1 MPFGYK
7 NDPALKLNKY
17 GLTLKQE
24 QFCQAYLI
32 DFNASKAARSSG
44 YQSEAGSRLLKK
56 VRIRARIF
64 QIRKETGKKFDVT
77 RERLLQELM
86 RIVYSDIR
94 NIANTDKPE
103 EWDEDD
109 AAGVSAIEYDQL
121 IGGIRSIKK
130 YDKLKAME
138 IINKMMGFN
147 EPEKVVS
154 TTVNYN
160 SEPMK
165 RDDIKRISKEL
176 DDIL

>member
-32 DFNASKAARSSG
+32 DFNASKAARLSG
-44 YQSEAGSRLLKK
+44 YKSETGSLLLKK

-86 RIVYSDIR
+86 K
-94 NIANTDKPE
+94 IAYGDARKLANKGNPDD
-103 EWDEDD
+103 WDDD
-109 AAGVSAIEYDQL
+109 EAAGVASIEYDQL
-121 IGGIRSIKK
+121 IGGIRKITK
-130 YDKLKAME
+130 YDKLKAVE

-147 EPEKVVS
+147 EPEKAVV
-154 TTVNYN
+154 TNTNYN
-160 SEPMK
+160 SEPMS